1 MPMPTNVALFLF
13 LGAAVVAVF
22 AFCSIVV
29 WVSAPLRERQARE
42 RLALLR
48 ALAENPGEN
57 ALRVLEFLR
66 EEDARRAMNRARQD
80 RKGWIVGGLIMMAV
94 GAGLGGMLLEIGD
107 RGDWTVGLIP
117 FMIGCV
123 LVAVGAL
130 IKPAVLTPRPTI
142 S

>member
-1 MPMPTNVALFLF
+1 MATNVALFLF

-29 WVSAPLRERQARE
+29 WVSVPLRERQARE
-42 RLALLR
+42 RLALLQ
-48 ALAENPGEN
+48 ALAQNPGEN

-66 EEDARRAMNRARQD
+66 EEDARRAANRARQD
-80 RKGWIVGGLIMMAV
+80 RRGWIAGGLIMMAV

-107 RGDWTVGLIP
+107 RGDWAVGLIP

-123 LVAVGAL
+123 LVPVGAL
-130 IKPAVLTPRPTI
+130 IKPGVP
-142 S
+142 SVESK

>member
-1 MPMPTNVALFLF
+1 MATNVAMFLF

-29 WVSAPLRERQARE
+29 WVSVPLRERQARE
-42 RLALLR
+42 RLALLKT
-48 ALAENPGEN
+48 LAENPGEN

-66 EEDARRAMNRARQD
+66 EEDARRAVNRARQD

-107 RGDWTVGLIP
+107 RGDWAVGLIP

-130 IKPAVLTPRPTI
+130 IKPAVR
-142 S
+142 SVESK

>member
-1 MPMPTNVALFLF
+1 MPTNVALFLF

-94 GAGLGGMLLEIGD
+94 GAGLGAMLLEIGD

-117 FMIGCV
+117 FLIGCV
-123 LVAVGAL
+123 LVTVGAL
-130 IKPAVLTPRPTI
+130 MKPGAARQ
-142 S
+142 

>member
-1 MPMPTNVALFLF
+1 MTNVAMFLF

-29 WVSAPLRERQARE
+29 WVSVPLRERQARE
-42 RLALLR
+42 RLALLQ

-66 EEDARRAMNRARQD
+66 EEDARRAANRARQD

-107 RGDWTVGLIP
+107 RHLI
-117 FMIGCV
+117 
-123 LVAVGAL
+123 LVKGRVAFSGTTAEFRQRAEQNLAL
-130 IKPAVLTPRPTI
+130 LRA
-142 S
+142 

>member
-1 MPMPTNVALFLF
+1 MATNIAMFLF

-29 WVSAPLRERQARE
+29 WVSVPLRERQARE
-42 RLALLR
+42 RLALLK

-57 ALRVLEFLR
+57 AVRVLEFLR
-66 EEDARRAMNRARQD
+66 EEDAHRAANRATQD

-107 RGDWTVGLIP
+107 RGDWAVGLIP

-123 LVAVGAL
+123 LAAVGAL
-130 IKPAVLTPRPTI
+130 IKHPRARQHHTP
-142 S
+142 

>member
-1 MPMPTNVALFLF
+1 MPTNVALFLF

-117 FMIGCV
+117 FLIGCV
-123 LVAVGAL
+123 MVTVGAL
-130 IKPAVLTPRPTI
+130 MKPAAARQ
-142 S
+142 

>member
-1 MPMPTNVALFLF
+1 MFLF

-29 WVSAPLRERQARE
+29 WVSVPLRERETRE
-42 RLALLR
+42 RLALLQ
-48 ALAENPGEN
+48 ALAQNPGEN

-66 EEDARRAMNRARQD
+66 EEAARRAPNRVRQAR
-80 RKGWIVGGLIMMAV
+80 RGWIAGGLIMMAV

-107 RGDWTVGLIP
+107 RGDWAVGLIP

-123 LVAVGAL
+123 LVPVGAL
-130 IKPAVLTPRPTI
+130 IKPGVPSVEST
-142 S
+142 

>member
-1 MPMPTNVALFLF
+1 MATNIAMFLF

-29 WVSAPLRERQARE
+29 WVSVPLRERQARE
-42 RLALLR
+42 RLALLK

-66 EEDARRAMNRARQD
+66 EEDARRAANRASQD

-107 RGDWTVGLIP
+107 RGDWAVGLIP

-123 LVAVGAL
+123 LVPVGAL
-130 IKPAVLTPRPTI
+130 IKKR
-142 S
+142 SN

>member
-1 MPMPTNVALFLF
+1 MPTNVALFLF

-80 RKGWIVGGLIMMAV
+80 RRGWIVGGLIMMAV
-94 GAGLGGMLLEIGD
+94 GAGLGGMLLAIGA

-117 FMIGCV
+117 FLIGCV
-123 LVAVGAL
+123 LATVGAL
-130 IKPAVLTPRPTI
+130 MKPGAARQ
-142 S
+142 

>member
-1 MPMPTNVALFLF
+1 MFLF

-29 WVSAPLRERQARE
+29 WVSVPLRERQARE
-42 RLALLR
+42 RLALLK

-66 EEDARRAMNRARQD
+66 EEDARRAANRAHQD
-80 RKGWIVGGLIMMAV
+80 RRGWIAGGLIMMAV
-94 GAGLGGMLLEIGD
+94 GAGLGGMLFEIGD
-107 RGDWTVGLIP
+107 RGDWAVGLIP

-130 IKPAVLTPRPTI
+130 IKPAVRPI
-142 S
+142 DPAGRP

>member
-1 MPMPTNVALFLF
+1 MFLF

-29 WVSAPLRERQARE
+29 WVSVPLRERQARE

-66 EEDARRAMNRARQD
+66 EEDARRAANRAGQD

-107 RGDWTVGLIP
+107 RGDWAVGLIP

-123 LVAVGAL
+123 LVTVGAL
-130 IKPAVLTPRPTI
+130 LKPAVRWVEN
-142 S
+142 SNVRN

>member
-1 MPMPTNVALFLF
+1 MPTNVAMFLF

-29 WVSAPLRERQARE
+29 WVSVPLRERQARE
-42 RLALLR
+42 RLALLK

-66 EEDARRAMNRARQD
+66 EEDARRAANRAHQD
-80 RKGWIVGGLIMMAV
+80 RRGWIAGGLIMMAV

-107 RGDWTVGLIP
+107 RGDWAVGLIP

-123 LVAVGAL
+123 LVTVGAL
-130 IKPAVLTPRPTI
+130 IKPAVRPVE
-142 S
+142 SRSN